1 MEKIWVSL
9 STWLFYMF
17 ETYIYMFEIA
27 SYLSNLS

>member
-9 STWLFYMF
+9 STWLFYMS